1 MRIWVRLFDLKTGH
15 FLKFIFEPHYEF
27 LAVSKVLY
35 IWKQCIYLIHND
47 NLPSFEKVPL
57 TISMTLFKYHVFRHL
72 SVTVIYAPWILLDS
86 IIWVF
91 MGRRPLPLDRLTF
104 EKNTSY
110 WKVIMIYFHLVA
122 SCSLAVPLWI
132 ARSRSVSHLEI
143 LTVLY
148 KSCSHLTR
156 PKVWHLSFF

>member
-110 WKVIMIYFHLVA
+110 WKVIMIYFKSGCQLQ
-122 SCSLAVPLWI
+122 SGRP
-132 ARSRSVSHLEI
+132 
-143 LTVLY
+143 TVNSQVKICISTGNLNGI
-148 KSCSHLTR
+148 
-156 PKVWHLSFF
+156 V